1 MSTKPVRAAPRRTI
15 RKEEAIRHLIHAA
28 IRSFAAAEDPFAISM
43 LIHSADK
50 ILIDMSRKMGKPLMF
65 RWDEFAK
72 PEHVKTIF
80 TILRET
86 YNFLK
91 HAAKDHDKELS
102 VYDITYFNALTL
114 GICTV
119 NFNAFFGYWTDHMRL
134 FHSFVSIAMP
144 NGFVP
149 SANGAKFD
157 SNVDVLRAMT
167 PAEYFS
173 DLWTDRSRAA
183 LPNLL
188 TERAEDLSDSAQFF
202 NTKISQLQK

>member
-80 TILRET
+80 TNSSR
-86 YNFLK
+86 
-91 HAAKDHDKELS
+91 
-102 VYDITYFNALTL
+102 DI
-114 GICTV
+114 
-119 NFNAFFGYWTDHMRL
+119 
-134 FHSFVSIAMP
+134 
-144 NGFVP
+144 
-149 SANGAKFD
+149 
-157 SNVDVLRAMT
+157 
-167 PAEYFS
+167 
-173 DLWTDRSRAA
+173 
-183 LPNLL
+183 
-188 TERAEDLSDSAQFF
+188 QFPQARR
-202 NTKISQLQK
+202 KGP